1 MRIKNFLFQSFA
13 QIFFS
18 VFLVLFFIASVVIFI
33 RIAGVTFVVKIS
45 FFELLTLYFYTL
57 PTMLFFVIPLSFFV
71 ACVLGLSR
79 LSFDYELPVLF
90 ALGMSPKQIIKIFL
104 PIALL
109 ASISLFVLS
118 LVLTPLS
125 DIAYRQ
131 FLEERKS
138 SIDINLQAGEFG
150 QKLGEWLVYVQ
161 KGKDNIY
168 ENIVLLSLQKGEN
181 SQKDGLIFAKEASIE
196 NTDGVMEAHLKNG
209 KIYRKISDGIEYI
222 GFEVMILRSIIDF
235 SGDGNIGLLEYWKR
249 AFYENARQDKVKRN
263 LCMYVLLSLFP
274 LISLFYFPLLGVKNP
289 RYQKNYTI
297 LQTMGV
303 VGIFFALMYL
313 SATYIPLLGM
323 LLLPTIWA
331 FGGYFFYKRYIARFY

>member
-13 QIFFS
+13 QVFFP

-45 FFELLTLYFYTL
+45 FLELLTLYFYTL
-57 PTMLFFVIPLSFFV
+57 PMMLFFVIPLSFFV
-71 ACVLGLSR
+71 ACVFGLSR

-90 ALGMSPKQIIKIFL
+90 ALGMPPKQIIKIFS

-131 FLEERKS
+131 FLEKRKS
-138 SIDINLQAGEFG
+138 SIGINLQAGEFG

-161 KGKDNIY
+161 KSKNDTY
-168 ENIVLLSLQKGEN
+168 ENVVLLSLQKGEN
-181 SQKDGLIFAKEASIE
+181 SQKDGLIFAKEANID
-196 NTDGVMEAHLKNG
+196 NIDGLMEVRLQDG
-209 KIYRKISDGIEYI
+209 EVYRKVSDGMERIS
-222 GFEVMILRSIIDF
+222 FDTMILRYAVDF
-235 SGDGNIGLLEYWKR
+235 TDDGNMGLVEYWRR
-249 AFYENARQDKVKRN
+249 AFYENARQDKTRRN
-263 LCMYVLLSLFP
+263 LSMYVLLSLFP

-297 LQTMGV
+297 LQTMGA
-303 VGIFFALMYL
+303 VGVFFALMYL
-313 SATYIPLLGM
+313 MATYAPLIGT
-323 LLLPTIWA
+323 LLLSIAWGY
-331 FGGYFFYKRYIARFY
+331 GGYFLYKRYVARFY